1 MSDASNDADSSAGPL
16 DESSGRSHDRS
27 IIVGVDGSDS
37 SIEALRYAAS
47 LAPAIG
53 RPLFAL
59 AVWDYPPFFYGGYY
73 PVMDWAPED
82 DAVRV
87 LHAVSEAVF
96 GDEPP
101 AWFTWGAHRGRPA
114 KVLIDESVGAEMLV
128 VGSRGHGGFAAL
140 LLGSVSAAC
149 AEHAHCP
156 VLVVHP
162 RVAAQSTRGA
172 DPRTEDAPM

>member
-1 MSDASNDADSSAGPL
+1 MSNARNDTESSTAPL
-16 DESSGRSHDRS
+16 DESSRPAPNRS
-27 IIVGVDGSDS
+27 IIVGIDGSCA

-59 AVWDYPPFFYGGYY
+59 AVWDYPPFLYGGYY

-82 DAVRV
+82 DAVKV
-87 LHAVSEAVF
+87 LRAASEAVF
-96 GDEPP
+96 DDEPP
-101 AWFTWGAHRGRPA
+101 AWFTWSPRQGRPA
-114 KVLIDESVGAEMLV
+114 KVLIDESAGAEMLV

-149 AEHAHCP
+149 AEHAQCP

-162 RVAAQSTRGA
+162 RVAAPSIRGTDA
-172 DPRTEDAPM
+172 SIADAPM

>member
-1 MSDASNDADSSAGPL
+1 MSNARNDAEASSAPL
-16 DESSGRSHDRS
+16 DDFSRSTPDRS
-27 IIVGVDGSDS
+27 IIVGIDGSDA

-53 RPLFAL
+53 RSLTSM
-59 AVWDYPPFFYGGYY
+59 AVWDYPPFLYGGYY

-87 LHAVSEAVF
+87 STAASLAVF
-96 GDEPP
+96 GGEPP
-101 AWFTWGAHRGRPA
+101 GWFTWRTRQGRPA
-114 KVLIDESVGAEMLV
+114 KVLIDESAGAEMLV

-156 VLVVHP
+156 VLVIHP
-162 RVAAQSTRGA
+162 RTRTLPTDGR
-172 DPRTEDAPM
+172 DSGTPDSPM

>member
-1 MSDASNDADSSAGPL
+1 MSDASNDAESSVAPL
-16 DESSGRSHDRS
+16 DESSGTSHDRS
-27 IIVGVDGSDS
+27 IIVGVDGSES
-37 SIEALRYAAS
+37 SVEALRYAAA

-82 DAVRV
+82 DAVKV
-87 LHAVSEAVF
+87 LRAVSEAVF

-101 AWFTWGAHRGRPA
+101 AWFTWGAHQGRPA
-114 KVLIDESVGAEMLV
+114 KVLIDESAGAEMLV
-128 VGSRGHGGFAAL
+128 VGSRGHEGFAAL

-156 VLVVHP
+156 VLIVHP
-162 RVAAQSTRGA
+162 RVAARPIRRDHSST
-172 DPRTEDAPM
+172 ENAPM

>member
-1 MSDASNDADSSAGPL
+1 MSDATNDTDSSAVPL
-16 DESSGRSHDRS
+16 NESNRPSHDRS

-37 SIEALRYAAS
+37 SREALRYAAS
-47 LAPAIG
+47 LAQAIG

-59 AVWDYPPFFYGGYY
+59 AVWDYPPFLYGGYY
-73 PVMDWAPED
+73 PVMDWTPED
-82 DAVRV
+82 DAVKV
-87 LHAVSEAVF
+87 LRAASEAVF
-96 GDEPP
+96 DDEPP
-101 AWFTWGAHRGRPA
+101 AWFTWSARQGRPA
-114 KVLIDESVGAEMLV
+114 KVLIDESAGAEMLV

-162 RVAAQSTRGA
+162 RVAAPPAPDA
-172 DPRTEDAPM
+172 DSSAPDAPV